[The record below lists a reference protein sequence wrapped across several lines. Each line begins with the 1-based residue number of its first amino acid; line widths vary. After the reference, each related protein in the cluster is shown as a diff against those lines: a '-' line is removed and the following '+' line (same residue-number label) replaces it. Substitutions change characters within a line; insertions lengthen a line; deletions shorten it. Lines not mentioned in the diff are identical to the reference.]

1 MEGFGATLLELLHEM
16 WEEFLYIL
24 PYLAIGVLL
33 EAIIRTFKWHVKI
46 RHALTRFGRFSIVVA
61 TLLGVASPL
70 CACATLPLVISLLL
84 AGLPLAPAMAL
95 LITSPLMS
103 PASYSMLAGMLGTDW
118 ATLVVVCA
126 VVLGLFGGALTLF
139 LQRYGFDTGNL
150 FRQNLPKGDFHD
162 PDYPVEELRCECGKQ
177 LSHRVNRC
185 THNKFLVFL
194 ARFWEG
200 SIKIGKF
207 ALIGLV
213 IEVVASL
220 FIPTAWLTG
229 LLTDGGMVD
238 AVMLMA
244 ATVPLHLPQVTAA
257 SMLFGFYLPDP
268 GELIPLAKGPGIAM
282 LVGGP
287 VTALPVMAVFISM
300 FRKRVLMLYLGI
312 CIVGTLSLALLFTLV
327 PPFWF

>member
-1 MEGFGATLLELLHEM
+1 MEGFGATLLELLHEI
-16 WEEFLYIL
+16 WKEALYVL
-24 PYLAIGVLL
+24 PYLAVGVLF

-46 RHALTRFGRFSIVVA
+46 RHALTRFGHFSIVMA

-95 LITSPLMS
+95 LLTSPLMS
-103 PASYSMLAGMLGTDW
+103 PASYSMLSGMLGVPW
-118 ATLVVVCA
+118 ASLIAFCA
-126 VVLGLFGGALTLF
+126 ISLGLFGGVVTQLLH
-139 LQRYGFDTGNL
+139 RYGFDEENL
-150 FRQNLPKGDFHD
+150 FRKKLPKGDFHD

-207 ALIGLV
+207 VLIGLV
-213 IEVVASL
+213 IEVVAS
-220 FIPTAWLTG
+220 FFVPTSWLTN

-238 AVMLMA
+238 AVVLMF

-268 GELIPLAKGPGIAM
+268 GQLIPLAKGPGIAM

-287 VTALPVMAVFISM
+287 VTALPVMAIFISM
-300 FRKRVLMLYLGI
+300 FKKRVLVLYIGL
-312 CIVGTLSLALLFTLV
+312 CLVGTLTLAAIFHLF
-327 PPFWF
+327 PPF

>member
-1 MEGFGATLLELLHEM
+1 MENFGSVLVEILHEM
-16 WEEFLYIL
+16 WEELLYIL
-24 PYLAIGVLL
+24 PYLAVGVLM

-46 RHALTRFGRFSIVVA
+46 RHALTRFGGFSIVMA
-61 TLLGVASPL
+61 TILGVASPL

-103 PASYSMLAGMLGTDW
+103 PASYSMLSGMLGLSW
-118 ATLVVVCA
+118 ANLVVACA
-126 VVLGLFGGALTLF
+126 ILLGLFGGWLTHF
-139 LQRYGFDTGNL
+139 LRRYGFSEETI
-150 FRQNLPKGDFHD
+150 FRQNLPQGDFHD

-200 SIKIGKF
+200 SLKIGKF

-213 IEVVASL
+213 IEVVASF
-220 FIPTAWLTG
+220 FIPTDWLTK
-229 LLTDGGMVD
+229 LLTEGGMAD
-238 AVMLMA
+238 AVLLMF

-268 GELIPLAKGPGIAM
+268 GQMIPLAKGPGIAM

-287 VTALPVMAVFISM
+287 VTALPVMAIFISM
-300 FRKRVLMLYLGI
+300 FRKRVLMLYLSL
-312 CIVGTLSLALLFTLV
+312 CIVGTLGLALVFTIF
-327 PPFWF
+327 PPF